1 MSILGAAVVA
11 VGSIAAAP
19 ASAPQHGS
27 IGFPHYAVDVS
38 VPKSPEFLTVA
49 RAPKPEPVKVAAVA
63 ASKPAAKPAPRPAQR
78 QAAQA
83 PRSRTATASVVH
95 TVNVWTA
102 GFQAQI
108 NACRGGV
115 DLTAHYGVRT
125 VGEAWGCGGA
135 SFPAGRGASVR
146 LTGLDAGTYRV
157 LGVVAV
163 LNAYVANTSQVPRGY
178 QLLFQTC
185 RGNNA
190 HYTEFIALARV
201 S

>member
-1 MSILGAAVVA
+1 VSRGLKFAISIVGAAVVV
-11 VGSIAAAP
+11 VGLVVAAQ
-19 ASAPQHGS
+19 ASAPQHTPSGAQQS
-27 IGFPHYAVDVS
+27 AFRELTP
-38 VPKSPEFLTVA
+38 PRLPQFLTA
-49 RAPKPEPVKVAAVA
+49 PNTPKPEPVTVAAVA
-63 ASKPAAKPAPRPAQR
+63 KVPNARAPR
-78 QAAQA
+78 
-83 PRSRTATASVVH
+83 TTTASAVH

-135 SFPAGRGASVR
+135 SFPAGRGATVKF
-146 LTGLDAGTYRV
+146 TGLDAGTYRV

-163 LNAYVANTSQVPRGY
+163 LNAYVASSSQVPRGY

-190 HYTEFIALARV
+190 HYTEFIALARIG
-201 S
+201 